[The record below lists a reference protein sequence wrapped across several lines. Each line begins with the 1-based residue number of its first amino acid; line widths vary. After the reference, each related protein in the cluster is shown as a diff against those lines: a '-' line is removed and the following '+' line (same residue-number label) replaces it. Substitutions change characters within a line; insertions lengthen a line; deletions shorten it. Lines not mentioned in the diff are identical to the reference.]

1 MRARLPDTAGDL
13 DRGCARIGYEVY
25 EATEGGPDVP
35 TLVLVPTWLLA
46 TARIWKA
53 QIPYLPRHPEHG
65 AVLAAETGGRPV
77 IFEGNGHGV
86 MGREPVRVNLLIR
99 EFVESVHP
107 SAGAGITA
115 PFTRARARPRHR
127 PGDGV
132 RHRGTRLP
140 RHRGWLGLG
149 RRHVPDLRMVV
160 VTGPRIDP
168 DSLPT
173 HEGLDV
179 RAFVPQLYRH
189 LAACDL
195 ALVQGGLTT
204 GMELTATRRPFLY
217 FPLGHHLV
225 QSFHVHHR
233 LRRYRAGRR
242 VDFASTDPDGIAE
255 AIATELSRPVDYR
268 TDESDGAARG
278 RPRGRARLSPASTP
292 GGSSWPN
299 HLTSPHSP
307 AGH

>member
-1 MRARLPDTAGDL
+1 MGSWAASRCASTSSSESSSSRCTRPPGPGSRRRSPVLGRDLAIAREM
-13 DRGCARIGYEVY
+13 GYV
-25 EATEGGPDVP
+25 TD
-35 TLVLVPTWLLA
+35 
-46 TARIWKA
+46 
-53 QIPYLPRHPEHG
+53 
-65 AVLAAETGGRPV
+65 
-77 IFEGNGHGV
+77 
-86 MGREPVRVNLLIR
+86 EPVCLVT
-99 EFVESVHP
+99 VGGS
-107 SAGAGITA
+107 
-115 PFTRARARPRHR
+115 
-127 PGDGV
+127 
-132 RHRGTRLP
+132 
-140 RHRGWLGLG
+140 GLG
-149 RRHVPDLRMVV
+149 GALLEQVMAAHPMARRHVPDLRMVV